1 MSLPGFWIAVT
12 GLALVLFLAVHL
24 GGVSLALVDPAAFE
38 AYATSLHQQ
47 AWLPWLEVALLAAG
61 LGHPLLSLHRAHRNR
76 SARGPVAGPLR
87 SRRQGPWGSLAALAA
102 RLIPWSGSLLLIF
115 LAVHL
120 AQLRWHRPVAG
131 AELAA
136 VLAVL
141 RAPWS
146 LVLYAVAGAAA
157 GLHLLH
163 GAESAVRR
171 LGLLE
176 PANAAVLRLGGR
188 GLALLLGAGF
198 TLVPIALVLRPA
210 GPLLVGG

>member
-1 MSLPGFWIAVT
+1 M
-12 GLALVLFLAVHL
+12 
-24 GGVSLALVDPAAFE
+24 
-38 AYATSLHQQ
+38 
-47 AWLPWLEVALLAAG
+47 
-61 LGHPLLSLHRAHRNR
+61 
-76 SARGPVAGPLR
+76 
-87 SRRQGPWGSLAALAA
+87 
-102 RLIPWSGSLLLIF
+102 
-115 LAVHL
+115 
-120 AQLRWHRPVAG
+120 AG

-188 GLALLLGAGF
+188 GLALLLGACF

-210 GPLLVGG
+210 GPLLAGG

>member
-1 MSLPGFWIAVT
+1 MFPGFWIAVT
-12 GLALVLFLAVHL
+12 GLALVLFLALHL
-24 GGVSLALVDPAAFE
+24 GGVGMALVDPAGFE
-38 AYATSLHQQ
+38 RFATSLHQQ

-76 SARGPVAGPLR
+76 QARGASAGPLR
-87 SRRQGPWGSLAALAA
+87 SRRHGPWESLAALAA

-115 LAVHL
+115 LALHL
-120 AQLRWHRPVAG
+120 AQLRWHRPPAG
-131 AELAA
+131 AELVA

-141 RAPWS
+141 RAPWC
-146 LVLYAVAGAAA
+146 LALYTAAGVAA

-171 LGLLE
+171 LGLVE
-176 PANAAVLRLGGR
+176 PANVAALRLGGR

-198 TLVPIALVLRPA
+198 ALLPLALVWRPA
-210 GPLLVGG
+210 APLLAGG

>member
-1 MSLPGFWIAVT
+1 MIVGFWIAVT
-12 GLALVLFLAVHL
+12 GLGLVLFLVAHL
-24 GGVSLALVDPAAFE
+24 GGVSLALLDPVGFE
-38 AYATSLHQQ
+38 HVATALHRQ
-47 AWLPWLEVALLAAG
+47 AWLPWVEAALLTAG

-87 SRRQGPWGSLAALAA
+87 SRRQGPWESLAALAA

-141 RAPWS
+141 RTPWS
-146 LVLYAVAGAAA
+146 LGLYAVAGAAVA
-157 GLHLLH
+157 LHLLH
-163 GAESAVRR
+163 GTESAVRR

-176 PANAAVLRLGGR
+176 PANAAALRLGGR
-188 GLALLLGAGF
+188 GLALVLGVGF

-210 GPLLVGG
+210 GPLLAGG

>member
-1 MSLPGFWIAVT
+1 MIVGFWIAVT
-12 GLALVLFLAVHL
+12 GLALVLYLTAHLA
-24 GGVSLALVDPAAFE
+24 GVGLALVDPAGFE
-38 AYATSLHQQ
+38 RFATSLHQQ

-76 SARGPVAGPLR
+76 QARGASAGPLR
-87 SRRQGPWGSLAALAA
+87 SRRQGPWESLAALAA

-115 LAVHL
+115 LALHL
-120 AQLRWHRPVAG
+120 AQLRWHRPPAG

-141 RAPWS
+141 RAPWC
-146 LVLYAVAGAAA
+146 LALYAAAGVAA

-176 PANAAVLRLGGR
+176 PDNALALRLGGR

-198 TLVPIALVLRPA
+198 TLLPLALVLRPA
-210 GPLLVGG
+210 LPLLAGQ

>member
-1 MSLPGFWIAVT
+1 MIIGFWIAVT
-12 GLALVLFLAVHL
+12 GLGLVLFLAVHL
-24 GGVSLALVDPAAFE
+24 GGVGMALLDPMGFE
-38 AYATSLHQQ
+38 RFATALHQQ

-61 LGHPLLSLHRAHRNR
+61 LGHPLLSLQRAHANR
-76 SARGPVAGPLR
+76 QARGPASGPLR
-87 SRRQGPWGSLAALAA
+87 SRRQGPWEPLAALAA
-102 RLIPWSGSLLLIF
+102 RLIPWSGSLLLLF
-115 LAVHL
+115 LVVHL
-120 AQLRWHRPVAG
+120 AQLRWHRPPAG

-141 RAPWS
+141 QAPWC
-146 LVLYAVAGAAA
+146 LALYAVAGAAA

-176 PANAAVLRLGGR
+176 PANAAALRLGGR

-198 TLVPIALVLRPA
+198 ALLPLALVLRPSL
-210 GPLLVGG
+210 PLLAAR